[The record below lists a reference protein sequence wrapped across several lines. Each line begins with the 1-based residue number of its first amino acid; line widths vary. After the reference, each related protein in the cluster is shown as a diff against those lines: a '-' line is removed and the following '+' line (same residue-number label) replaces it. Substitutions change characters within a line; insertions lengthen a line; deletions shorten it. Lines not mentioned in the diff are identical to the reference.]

1 MCFFLGNSH
10 SGVMECLVD
19 LLFSL
24 HRGFNREGDGVKEDE
39 DPLRF

>member
-10 SGVMECLVD
+10 RGVMEFLVG

-24 HRGFNREGDGVKEDE
+24 HRVFIREGGGDKEDE